1 MYNPF
6 IKNEPP
12 SVIDPVIET
21 LISEMSGYDASD
33 ELYSQAAANL
43 KILMEAKAVEPKPS
57 RVSPETLAIIAG
69 NLAGIVMILAFEKNG
84 IITSRAFSLVT
95 RTR

>member
-6 IKNEPP
+6 KNNEKP
-12 SVIDPVIET
+12 SVIDPVIEN

-33 ELYSQAAANL
+33 EIYSQMAANL
-43 KILMEAKAVEPKPS
+43 KILMETKAVEPRQP

>member
-6 IKNEPP
+6 KTDEKP

-43 KILMEAKAVEPKPS
+43 KILMEAKAVEPRKP

-69 NLAGIVMILAFEKNG
+69 NLAGIVMILAYEKKG
-84 IITSRAFSLVT
+84 VITSRAFSLVT

>member
-6 IKNEPP
+6 KTDEKP
-12 SVIDPVIET
+12 SVIEPVIDK

-33 ELYSQAAANL
+33 EDYSTMAANL
-43 KILMEAKAVEPKPS
+43 KTLMEAKAVEPRKP
-57 RVSPETLAIIAG
+57 RVSPETWAIIGG
-69 NLAGIVMILAFEKNG
+69 NLAGIVAILAFEKNG